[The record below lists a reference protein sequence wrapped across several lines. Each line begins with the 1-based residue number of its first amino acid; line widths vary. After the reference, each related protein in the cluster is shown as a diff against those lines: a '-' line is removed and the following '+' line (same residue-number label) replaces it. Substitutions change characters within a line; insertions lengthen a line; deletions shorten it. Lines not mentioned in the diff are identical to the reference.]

1 MKIEPKL
8 YYKITPY
15 PLGGEYELHFQ
26 LLSQFNPD
34 GDELEGIVTIT
45 EKNLNQQLGD
55 YSKDDA
61 LFVFNRDE
69 FMTLSD
75 HTARLRSSLKK
86 SKEGTFSLKYQKRE
100 FCPDV
105 NPVST
110 CFDTLLE
117 N

>member
-34 GDELEGIVTIT
+34 GDELEDVVTIT

-61 LFVFNRDE
+61 LFVFNKDE
-69 FMTLSD
+69 FITLSD

-86 SKEGTFSLKYQKRE
+86 YQKEGRDSE
-100 FCPDV
+100 
-105 NPVST
+105 
-110 CFDTLLE
+110 
-117 N
+117 